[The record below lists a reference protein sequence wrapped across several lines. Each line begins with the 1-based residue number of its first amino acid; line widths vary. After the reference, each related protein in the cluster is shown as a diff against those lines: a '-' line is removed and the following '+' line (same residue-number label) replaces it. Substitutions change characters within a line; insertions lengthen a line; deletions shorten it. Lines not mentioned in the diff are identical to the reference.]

1 MMTQAQGLKRH
12 AVMLA
17 CLVSFLL
24 LTGCPFFSG
33 SIQVTST
40 PPGARIYLAAIDTKQ
55 FSSATINSVPAGEH
69 TVRLILQGY
78 DEASAKVTV
87 TAGQTAELSCVLKPT
102 VAGAPY
108 SAGSPVLTDLFVSTS
123 GDDTASGTTSTSPL
137 KTLSG
142 AWAKIAATPLETT
155 GYRINFSSGEYPCEG
170 DCINYFSDR
179 TGTFQHPII
188 LQPANPTDTVTLL
201 GGLNLSNIAYLYIFD
216 LTLAA
221 GAENPAW
228 GNNVLHAEN
237 CDHLLLR
244 GVTLRGP
251 DPAALPDNT
260 EIQEVI
266 KINQSQNIYIENCD
280 VSGTCQTGIDFFSVQ
295 HGHLLNNKIYASAQW
310 AAYFKGGSAY
320 LRLEGN
326 DIYDCGLGLQ
336 AGEGSNFEVMR
347 GPWLHYEVYDL
358 KAVNNVFH
366 DIRGVALSVAGGY
379 NIVYAFNTLYKI
391 ATQAEPQ
398 YSLFQLVHGNR
409 VCYETSENSE
419 HNAAQLCGQAR
430 KSGGWCP
437 RGAGMATGR
446 ECIPSRN
453 VSIYNNIFY
462 NPMGSQ
468 SARGHIFVQPT
479 VAAPSG
485 SNITSPTAADDAV
498 VIKGNII
505 WNGAASH
512 LLGLDETTG
521 CRDDNPYCNAAQIL
535 ADNRINSIE
544 PLLVAPAAGNY
555 KPAADSPLLEVPAAA
570 IPDFSWTGAPAQPPV
585 PGGNTSNAFPK
596 NRDGA
601 IRPSTDHPGAY

>member
-1 MMTQAQGLKRH
+1 METQAQGLKRH
-12 AVMLA
+12 AGMLL
-17 CLVSFLL
+17 CLASFLH
-24 LTGCPFFSG
+24 LTGCPFFRG
-33 SIQVTST
+33 SIIVTST
-40 PPGARIYLAAIDTKQ
+40 PPGARIYLEGIDTQ
-55 FSSATINSVPAGEH
+55 QISSATLTSVPAGDH

-87 TAGQTAELSCVLKPT
+87 TAGQAAELSLILSPT
-102 VAGAPY
+102 AAAAPY
-108 SAGSPVLTDLFVSTS
+108 AIGSPVLSDLYISTT
-123 GDDTASGTTSTSPL
+123 GDDAASGTTSSSPL

-142 AWAKIAATPLETT
+142 AWAKIAAAPLDTT

-170 DCINYFSDR
+170 DCINYFANR
-179 TGTFQHPII
+179 TGTFQYPII
-188 LQPANPTDTVTLL
+188 LQPAGPSDTVTLL
-201 GGLNLSNIAYLYIFD
+201 GGLNLSAISYLYIFD

-221 GAENPAW
+221 GAGNPAW

-251 DPAALPDNT
+251 DPAVLPDNS

-266 KINQSQNIYIENCD
+266 KINQSQNVFIENSD

-295 HGHLLNNKIYASAQW
+295 HGHLLNNKIHASAQW

-326 DIYDCGLGLQ
+326 EFYDCGLGLQ

-379 NIVYAFNTLYKI
+379 NVVYAFNTLYKI

-398 YSLFQLVHGNR
+398 YTLLQLVHGNR
-409 VCYETSENSE
+409 VCYETSENGE

-437 RGAGMATGR
+437 RGVGMDTGR
-446 ECIPSRN
+446 ECIPIRN
-453 VSIYNNIFY
+453 AYIYNNIFY
-462 NPMGSQ
+462 NPAGMQ
-468 SARGHIFVQPT
+468 SAGGHIFVQPS
-479 VAAPSG
+479 VAAPPG
-485 SNITSPTAADDAV
+485 SNIESPTVADSDV
-498 VIKGNII
+498 EIKGNII
-505 WNGAASH
+505 WNGSADHS
-512 LLGLDETTG
+512 LGLDENTG
-521 CRDDNPYCNAAQIL
+521 CRDDNPFCNSAQIL
-535 ADNRINSIE
+535 ADNRINSVE
-544 PLLVAPAAGNY
+544 PLLANPAAGDY
-555 KPAADSPLLEVPAAA
+555 KPAVGSPLLAVTAAT
-570 IPDFSWTGAPAQPPV
+570 IPDFSWTGAPTQPPV
-585 PGGNTSNAFPK
+585 PAGNTSNAFTK
-596 NRDGA
+596 NRDDEPRA
-601 IRPSTDHPGAY
+601 AHPGAY